1 MQNQENKF
9 EENVTEYEDPLGQPE
24 ADGEALC
31 QTEEEEGAAQSNS
44 AAKELFEWV
53 ELFAYAVSIVI
64 VLFTFLCRI
73 AVVSGPSM
81 ENTLYDKE
89 VLLVSDLFYEPQQGD
104 VIVFQSN
111 TILNNEAIVKRVI
124 ATEGQTVDID
134 FKNWIVYVDGE
145 AVEEPYIKFE
155 EGRYMNPSDYSFPMT
170 VEEGKIFVMGDN
182 RNHSTDS
189 RDNRIGQVDT
199 RFVLGRVLARILP
212 LGSFGTV
219 D

>member
-1 MQNQENKF
+1 MQNNDNNIKDYEN
-9 EENVTEYEDPLGQPE
+9 PLGQALE
-24 ADGEALC
+24 DEEEALL
-31 QTEEEEGAAQSNS
+31 TPEEEAAARTKS

-53 ELFAYAVSIVI
+53 ELFAYSVTIVVI
-64 VLFTFLCRI
+64 LFTFLCRI

-81 ENTLYDKE
+81 EKTLYDKE
-89 VLLVSDLFYEPQQGD
+89 VLLVSDLFYEPKQGD

-111 TILNNEAIVKRVI
+111 TIFDNEAIVKRVI

-134 FKNWIVYVDGE
+134 FENWIVYVDGE
-145 AVEEPYIKFE
+145 AIEEPYINVE
-155 EGRYMNPSDYSFPMT
+155 LGRFMNGSDYQFPLT

-189 RDNRIGQVDT
+189 RDDRIGQVDT
-199 RFVLGRVLARILP
+199 RFVLGRVLVRIFP
-212 LGSFGTV
+212 LGAIGII

>member
-1 MQNQENKF
+1 MQNHETNEKDYEN
-9 EENVTEYEDPLGQPE
+9 PLGQT
-24 ADGEALC
+24 DK
-31 QTEEEEGAAQSNS
+31 TEEEELLTPEEEAAERTKS

-53 ELFAYAVSIVI
+53 ELFAYSVSIVI
-64 VLFTFLCRI
+64 ILFTFICRI

-81 ENTLYDKE
+81 EKTLFDRE
-89 VLLVSDLFYEPQQGD
+89 VLLVSDLFYEPKQGD

-111 TILNNEAIVKRVI
+111 TILDNEAIVKRVI

-134 FKNWIVYVDGE
+134 FENWIVYVDGE
-145 AVEEPYIKFE
+145 AIEEPYINFE
-155 EGRYMNPSDYSFPMT
+155 AGRYMNGSDYSYPLT

-189 RDNRIGQVDT
+189 RDDRIGQVDT
-199 RFVLGRVLARILP
+199 RFVLGKVLVRILP
-212 LGSFGTV
+212 FDTFGII